1 MSCWCAESR
10 QAHALPRGQC
20 CCYRDWCERVGG
32 SEHSKG
38 TLALL
43 HGISLILSI
52 NILVVQSVVITIYSH
67 VLTIKTISRRLFSL
81 FLYIYIYIYIYVF
94 KSCSHFM
101 QCPMQLNAKINP
113 TQHLLDCLYHGIPT
127 QTLGK
132 HSSTNVTNSSPR

>member
-1 MSCWCAESR
+1 MVRLKNSNIKITHKHKIILANIYIYIYTHIHSPLTSASPMSCWCAESR

-20 CCYRDWCERVGG
+20 CCYRDWCERVGA

-81 FLYIYIYIYIYVF
+81 FL
-94 KSCSHFM
+94 
-101 QCPMQLNAKINP
+101 
-113 TQHLLDCLYHGIPT
+113 
-127 QTLGK
+127 
-132 HSSTNVTNSSPR
+132 